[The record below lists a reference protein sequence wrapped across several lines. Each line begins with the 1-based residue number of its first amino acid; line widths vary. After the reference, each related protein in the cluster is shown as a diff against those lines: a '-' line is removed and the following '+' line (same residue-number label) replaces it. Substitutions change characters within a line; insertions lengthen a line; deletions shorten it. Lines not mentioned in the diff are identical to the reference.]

1 MKSGGMVSSESLIQQ
16 LTSSS
21 GKPDSF
27 HILLSPSHSCWLLA
41 PDIFPHGG
49 KMAMAALSIL
59 SSQNCIQ
66 EPKKKRLPLPSF
78 WTARRTFQKLPLQT
92 LGLVSLARIT
102 NPMLILKPITG
113 KGNEIIMIC
122 LNDQDFVPGASLPE
136 ENGSRTLE
144 QIGSAWRAVAD
155 GGRERIEDRQAEEPA
170 QKGYKA

>member
-1 MKSGGMVSSESLIQQ
+1 
-16 LTSSS
+16 
-21 GKPDSF
+21 
-27 HILLSPSHSCWLLA
+27 
-41 PDIFPHGG
+41 
-49 KMAMAALSIL
+49 
-59 SSQNCIQ
+59 
-66 EPKKKRLPLPSF
+66 
-78 WTARRTFQKLPLQT
+78 
-92 LGLVSLARIT
+92 
-102 NPMLILKPITG
+102 MLILKPITG